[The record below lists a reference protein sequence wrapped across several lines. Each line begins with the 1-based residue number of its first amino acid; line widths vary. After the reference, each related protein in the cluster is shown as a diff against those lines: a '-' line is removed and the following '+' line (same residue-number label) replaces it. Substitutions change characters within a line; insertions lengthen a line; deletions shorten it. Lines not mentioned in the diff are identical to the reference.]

1 MNLLPINFPLNET
14 PAQRFIRVY
23 RQEVE
28 REKAERLK
36 LWDELRE
43 KVEKLPTLMD
53 AAKSQAEASGSLA
66 DGYINGSEV
75 GELFDEIEYIRK
87 KISIDFLI

>member
-1 MNLLPINFPLNET
+1 MNLLPINFPLNES
-14 PAQRFIRVY
+14 PAQRMLRIWK
-23 RQEVE
+23 EENE
-28 REKAERLK
+28 REKAACLR

-43 KVEKLPTLMD
+43 KVEKLPALMD

-66 DGYINGSEV
+66 DGYIDGSEV
-75 GELFDEIEYIRK
+75 GELLYEIEYIRK